1 MIARLF
7 LLLCKKGF
15 AYKCVRIRQIVH
27 FSRIISVE
35 NVFWGITP
43 KRAQYGM
50 VQEDTKGA
58 IGFRGEGCG
67 AAPRCKE

>member
-1 MIARLF
+1 M
-7 LLLCKKGF
+7 CKNPANRSF
-15 AYKCVRIRQIVH
+15 FPYN
-27 FSRIISVE
+27 SVE

-50 VQEDTKGA
+50 VQEDTKEA